1 MKSIFK
7 TSLLV
12 LALILLVPCNSKAQ
26 SDNKEFDDST
36 VVNAYRQDV
45 ELNIQLKDKIKD
57 MIQQELTYLKNLK

>member
-26 SDNKEFDDST
+26 ADNKEIDNSV

-45 ELNIQLKDKIKD
+45 ELNIQLRISW
-57 MIQQELTYLKNLK
+57 MRLKKPIIVLEKN